1 MCDTPLEVKYMLA
14 ETESRARALVNCAR
28 DRNPA
33 SQGLRFAITAVLAR
47 MGFPGFSAGTETREY
62 RLGVE
67 A

>member
-14 ETESRARALVNCAR
+14 ETENRARALVNCAR
-28 DRNPA
+28 NRNPA
-33 SQGLRFAITAVLAR
+33 SHGLRFAITAVLAR
-47 MGFPGFSAGTETREY
+47 MGVPGLSAGTKTREF